1 MYPSFCIRAGRMQP
15 ISRQLHGEWDML
27 LFVAVS
33 SMYGAAIAGVLP
45 VRNELLVVVKRRCD
59 ASEAVPSVEPLRFRG
74 GRGPFSPAKGQN
86 QIPGSLEDPS
96 GRYFPSFFP
105 SFVHAPPA
113 PPTALACLRLKA
125 TVVELRA

>member
-15 ISRQLHGEWDML
+15 ISRQLHR
-27 LFVAVS
+27 AVS
-33 SMYGAAIAGVLP
+33 SMYGDAIAGVLP
-45 VRNELLVVVKRRCD
+45 VRNGLLVVLKRRCGD
-59 ASEAVPSVEPLRFRG
+59 ASEAAPSVEPLRFRG

-96 GRYFPSFFP
+96 AMYFPSFFP
-105 SFVHAPPA
+105 SVVHAPPA
-113 PPTALACLRLKA
+113 PTALACLRLKA